1 MSQTFSFP
9 RFQRVL
15 QNDVLRISKPLMFG
29 TLAMLGLL
37 CLAYLINFEPGQHVD
52 DPAVSVVFFGLT
64 LGLGGLLFTS
74 SSFND
79 MHHPLERYH
88 FLMLPV
94 SNFERFLSRYLLTG
108 PLLVLYVVVTFTV
121 MDWTANHF
129 ASWAKEA
136 NVPLFSPFEFKPL
149 LLIKIYLLLHTVML
163 TGAICFRSYAWI
175 KTALSFLLV
184 LASMPVVIY
193 LSVRIF
199 FYDSFSW
206 NSFREVR
213 NVHLHLVP
221 AFEAHWL
228 NVAVVLGFALWILY
242 VAYRCLRAH
251 EVQE

>member
-1 MSQTFSFP
+1 MSQTFSYP

-15 QNDVLRISKPLMFG
+15 QNDVLRIAKPLMFG

-37 CLAYLINFEPGQHVD
+37 CLAYLINFEPGRHVS
-52 DPAVSVVFFGLT
+52 DPEASQIFFGLM

-94 SNFERFLSRYLLTG
+94 SNFERFLSRYVLTG
-108 PLLVLYVVVTFTV
+108 PLLLLYVVVAFTI

-136 NVPLFSPFEFKPL
+136 SVPLFSPFAPVPAL
-149 LLIKIYLLLHTVML
+149 MMKIYLLLHTVML

-184 LASMPVVIY
+184 LASMPVVVYI
-193 LSVRIF
+193 SVRIF
-199 FYDSFSW
+199 YYDAFSW
-206 NSFREVR
+206 SSFKEVR
-213 NVHLHLVP
+213 DVKLHLVP
-221 AFEAHWL
+221 FFEAHWM
-228 NVAVVLGFALWILY
+228 NVTVVLGFALWILY

>member
-9 RFQRVL
+9 RFRRVL
-15 QNDVLRISKPLMFG
+15 QNDVLRILRPLMFG
-29 TLAMLGLL
+29 TLAMLGLV
-37 CLAYLINFEPGQHVD
+37 CVAYLINFEPGRNADQ
-52 DPAVSVVFFGLT
+52 SEIGQVFFGLM
-64 LGLGGLLFTS
+64 LGLVGLLFTS

-94 SNFERFLSRYLLTG
+94 SNFERFLSRYVLTG
-108 PLLVLYVVVTFTV
+108 PLLLLYVVAAFTV

-136 NVPLFSPFEFKPL
+136 SVPLFSPFAPVPVL
-149 LLIKIYLLLHTVML
+149 LMKIYLLLHTVML
-163 TGAICFRSYAWI
+163 TGAICFRSYAWM

-184 LASMPVVIY
+184 LASMPVVVY
-193 LSVRIF
+193 VSLRIF
-199 FYDSFSW
+199 YYDSFSW
-206 NSFREVR
+206 SSFKEVGA
-213 NVHLHLVP
+213 VKAQLVP
-221 AFEAHWL
+221 VFEAHWL
-228 NVAVVLGFALWILY
+228 NVTVVVGFALWILY